1 VTTRRFRLRRRWIF
15 VVAAAA
21 IGACTAVGFAATL
34 TVGSWHLW
42 AGSQTV
48 STGTCLLTGSAN
60 QNYTTD
66 TYVNQAS
73 AGTNYESA
81 TTLSIKPDSGS
92 QEWAYL
98 WFNVPACGVAT
109 TGAATNATLKLYVST
124 PPGSART
131 LTVQPITSS
140 ENNSSATWTNS
151 QTVTYGTP
159 TETFVTPTSAG
170 GSVTISVTA
179 NSDAWIKGATDWG
192 FRIYD
197 AGSSASNDTT
207 VLYAD
212 NGPTA
217 DVPVLTIA
225 WGQ

>member
-1 VTTRRFRLRRRWIF
+1 
-15 VVAAAA
+15 
-21 IGACTAVGFAATL
+21 
-34 TVGSWHLW
+34 
-42 AGSQTV
+42 
-48 STGTCLLTGSAN
+48 
-60 QNYTTD
+60 
-66 TYVNQAS
+66 
-73 AGTNYESA
+73 
-81 TTLSIKPDSGS
+81 
-92 QEWAYL
+92 
-98 WFNVPACGVAT
+98 
-109 TGAATNATLKLYVST
+109 VST

-207 VLYAD
+207 VLYSD
-212 NGPTA
+212 NGPAA

-225 WGQ
+225 YGQ